1 MVIVTPA
8 KGYDSASGNEINEK
22 LMGNTEFAS
31 LIDGL
36 CPLAWCTPE

>member
-8 KGYDSASGNEINEK
+8 KGHDSASANGINEK
-22 LMGNTEFAS
+22 LMGNPEFAS

-36 CPLAWCTPE
+36 CPLAWCISE